1 MLNNYIL
8 KKLLYPLNLKRFLFF
23 FFSDIL
29 IILVSLYLSFL
40 LRFEWDLPP
49 SYNLPLFVSIFIVVQ
64 LPFFFLFRF
73 YSISWIF
80 VGVHELVDIGKAITL
95 SSMCTAIVVY
105 VLNPYNI
112 FTGFPRSIVFLD
124 YILSIVLISLFRLS
138 KRLYLHVINKSLES
152 GKRTL
157 IVGAGNAGEMI
168 VRNMRHEVN
177 CEYNPIGFVD
187 DNEGKGKSYIQGV
200 KVLGFNKDIPRIV
213 DEFDVKTILIAI
225 PSASAKEIQKIMSYI
240 RESTIKDVKIIPGL
254 GKIINGNVT
263 ISNIKEINI
272 EDIIGREQVCVNC
285 NDVEP
290 LIKNKKVLITG
301 AGGSI
306 GSEIVRQVV
315 NYDPEM
321 VIALDIDETEL
332 FNIERDIRAY
342 NHGVALISVIADIC
356 DSIKID
362 NIFKKFMPDIVLHS
376 AAYKHVPIMEEY
388 PEEAVRVNILG
399 TMNVAKIGVKYKAEK
414 FVMISTDKAVNPVNV
429 MGVTKKVAE
438 ALIRSLSGNGSTK
451 FISVRFG
458 NVVGSRGS
466 VIPIFHEQ
474 IIKGGPLTVT
484 HKDME
489 RYFMSIPEAVTLVLQ
504 AGAMGN
510 GEVFMLDMGEPLKIL
525 DVAKEMIRLHGFEP
539 DKDIPIV
546 FTGIRKGEKLFEELL
561 TSDETLKPTSHSK
574 IFKSYNVLPSN
585 GILSKVE
592 SLKKLIQNCD
602 RENIIEKLREI
613 VPDYRTGNGSS

>member
-1 MLNNYIL
+1 MLMI
-8 KKLLYPLNLKRFLFF
+8 PFKRTRYTRAFF
-23 FFSDIL
+23 FLLGDIL
-29 IILVSLYLSFL
+29 LLLLSLYSSFS
-40 LRFEWDLPP
+40 LRFDWDIPP
-49 SYNLPLFVSIFIVVQ
+49 SHNIPLFVSIFIVVK
-64 LPFFFLFRF
+64 LPIFFLFRL
-73 YSISWIF
+73 YSMSWVF
-80 VGVHELVDIGKAITL
+80 AGVHELINIGKAITL
-95 SSMCTAIVVY
+95 SLMCTAIVVY

-124 YILSIVLISLFRLS
+124 YILSIFLISLFRLS
-138 KRLYLHVINKSLES
+138 KRLYLHAINKSLEN

-168 VRNMRHEVN
+168 VRNMRHEVD

-187 DNEGKGKSYIQGV
+187 DNEEKVKSFIQGV
-200 KVLGFNKDIPRIV
+200 KVLGFNKDIPRIA
-213 DEFDVKTILIAI
+213 DEFDVETILIAI
-225 PSASAKEIQKIMSYI
+225 PSASAKEIQKIMSHV
-240 RESTIKDVKIIPGL
+240 RESTIKNVKIIPGL

-315 NYDPEM
+315 NYDPKM

-332 FNIERDIRAY
+332 FNIEREIRAY
-342 NHGVALISVIADIC
+342 NQGVALIPVIADIC
-356 DSIKID
+356 DITKID
-362 NIFKKFMPDIVLHS
+362 IIFKKFMPDIVLHS

-388 PEEAVRVNILG
+388 PEEAVRVNIFG
-399 TMNVAKIGVKYKAEK
+399 TMNVAKKSLKYKAEK
-414 FVMISTDKAVNPVNV
+414 FVMISTDKAVSPVNV
-429 MGVTKKVAE
+429 MGATKRVAE
-438 ALIRSLSGNGSTK
+438 ELIRGLSGNGSTK

-474 IIKGGPLTVT
+474 IKKGGPVTIT

-574 IFKSYNVLPSN
+574 IFKSYNMMPSN

-592 SLKKLIQNCD
+592 SLKKLTQNCD
-602 RENIIEKLREI
+602 RGKIIEKLREI